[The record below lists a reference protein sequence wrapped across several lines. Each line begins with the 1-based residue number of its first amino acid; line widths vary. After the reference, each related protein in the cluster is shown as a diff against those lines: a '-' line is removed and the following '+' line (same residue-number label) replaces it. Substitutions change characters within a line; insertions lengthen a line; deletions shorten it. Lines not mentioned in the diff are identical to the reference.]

1 MSYLGL
7 LNTTC
12 AIYRN
17 TATTD
22 GPYGGQTLTLQS
34 SGVKCRLEMMSA
46 REMVGQAQ
54 AVVSTHR
61 LFLPASVDIRPEDVV
76 QVSSVDY
83 LVQFV
88 DDSPGGK
95 AHHIECMCKR
105 VA

>member
-1 MSYLGL
+1 
-7 LNTTC
+7 
-12 AIYRN
+12 
-17 TATTD
+17 
-22 GPYGGQTLTLQS
+22 
-34 SGVKCRLEMMSA
+34 
-46 REMVGQAQ
+46 
-54 AVVSTHR
+54 
-61 LFLPASVDIRPEDVV
+61 V